1 MKLIYVRDSKSRGY
15 LSVCVENDAVRQTLF
30 VPEGVYSECGAP
42 SVGDEIDESVLSRL
56 LFEDEKYRAILSSL
70 KMLSLADNSWKML
83 CRKLVAKGYSK
94 KAVAEAMREA
104 TERGYINE
112 PRQMRAL
119 ILREANE
126 ALSGPRKISSRLYS
140 KGYPLSEGLKILDS
154 LIESGEVDFERS
166 KQALIEKKLARGAGD
181 EEIRKLLYKH
191 GYDIC

>member
-15 LSVCVENDAVRQTLF
+15 LSVCVENDGVRETLF

-42 SVGDEIDESVLSRL
+42 IVGDEIDESVLSRL

-83 CRKLVAKGYSK
+83 SRKLVAKGYSK
-94 KAVAEAMREA
+94 RAVAEALREA

-126 ALSGPRKISSRLYS
+126 ALSGPRKISARLYS